1 MDPFHFLG
9 ASKVLAKTFCLLSL
23 VIMQVV
29 SFFRIWHL
37 VSFLARPLNEG
48 CVYIWFHHHVKAVCA
63 HFLQSPTV
71 PHQQPSSTST
81 STQIVV
87 ALKGTRKDWMI
98 SQRSIKRNVMH
109 KYKTIKLLLIYTKWS
124 IFFCCI
130 YCLHLY
136 ILLNRGC
143 HTTSN
148 SQIV

>member
-1 MDPFHFLG
+1 MDPFHILG
-9 ASKVLAKTFCLLSL
+9 APKVLAKTFCLLSL

-48 CVYIWFHHHVKAVCA
+48 CVYVYIWFHHHVKAVCA

-71 PHQQPSSTST
+71 PHQQPSST

-124 IFFCCI
+124 IFFLLYLLPTFVHTYYLSHHCI
-130 YCLHLY
+130 R
-136 ILLNRGC
+136 ID
-143 HTTSN
+143 
-148 SQIV
+148 

>member
-1 MDPFHFLG
+1 MDPFHILG
-9 ASKVLAKTFCLLSL
+9 APKVLAKTFCLLSL

-48 CVYIWFHHHVKAVCA
+48 CVYVYIWFHHHVKAVCA

-109 KYKTIKLLLIYTKWS
+109 KYKTIKLPTTNIHKMIK
-124 IFFCCI
+124 IFFAVSITYICT
-130 YCLHLY
+130 H
-136 ILLNRGC
+136 ILLKSPL
-143 HTTSN
+143 H
-148 SQIV
+148 

>member
-9 ASKVLAKTFCLLSL
+9 APKVFAKTFCLLSL

-48 CVYIWFHHHVKAVCA
+48 CVYVYIWFHHHVKAVCA

-71 PHQQPSSTST
+71 PHQQPSST

-124 IFFCCI
+124 IFF
-130 YCLHLY
+130 LLSLLPTY
-136 ILLNRGC
+136 ICTYYLNPRWA
-143 HTTSN
+143 
-148 SQIV
+148 